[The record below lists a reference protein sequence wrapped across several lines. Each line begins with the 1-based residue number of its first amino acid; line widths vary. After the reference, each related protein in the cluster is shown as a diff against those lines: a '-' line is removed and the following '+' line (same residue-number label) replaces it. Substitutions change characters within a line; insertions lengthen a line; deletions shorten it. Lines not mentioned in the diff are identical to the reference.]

1 MYVKTGNLLI
11 LQLVRNTYMQII
23 RVQSV
28 VCIHKLVGLFP
39 FHVKA
44 SFGVVSSYVHIKY
57 MYGNIF
63 SLLKSGT
70 MASLGPDW
78 FLEEEGQP
86 KNK

>member
-1 MYVKTGNLLI
+1 M
-11 LQLVRNTYMQII
+11 LQLVRNTYMQINRI
-23 RVQSV
+23 QSV
-28 VCIHKLVGLFP
+28 VSIHKLVGLFP
-39 FHVKA
+39 FHVTA
-44 SFGVVSSYVHIKY
+44 SFSVVSSYIHVKY

>member
-1 MYVKTGNLLI
+1 
-11 LQLVRNTYMQII
+11 MQII

-28 VCIHKLVGLFP
+28 VRIHKLVGLFP

-44 SFGVVSSYVHIKY
+44 SFGVVSSYIQKYIKY

-63 SLLKSGT
+63 SLLKSGK
-70 MASLGPDW
+70 MASLGPGW

>member
-1 MYVKTGNLLI
+1 
-11 LQLVRNTYMQII
+11 MQII

-28 VCIHKLVGLFP
+28 VSIHKLVGLFP

-44 SFGVVSSYVHIKY
+44 SFGVVSSYIHNIKY

-70 MASLGPDW
+70 MASLGPGW

>member
-1 MYVKTGNLLI
+1 MKHVYANNTRTKRSMYPQTSG
-11 LQLVRNTYMQII
+11 
-23 RVQSV
+23 V
-28 VCIHKLVGLFP
+28 VP

-44 SFGVVSSYVHIKY
+44 SFGVVSSYIHIKY

-70 MASLGPDW
+70 MASLGPGW